1 MRRFTTHRGYLGD
14 GFNPLNWI
22 HMDDMIGLITFAL
35 INNHVNGVLNGV
47 APNLVNHQDLAKEMK
62 LGRSVCVLLK
72 LKTLFKIK
80 NLAFF

>member
-22 HMDDMIGLITFAL
+22 HMDDMVGLITFAL

-47 APNLVNHQDLAKEMK
+47 APDLVNHQDLAKEMK
-62 LGRSVCVLLK
+62 LGRSVLLK
-72 LKTLFKIK
+72 CSKILRQK
-80 NLAFF
+80 LHIIYSL